1 MYIKL
6 QCNECKSSFS
16 ISLERDINL
25 EKCPCCGVCISS
37 ADDSRLLAITV
48 PFVDNVPRLQ
58 GVSILEVSPETQ
70 ATGEKRQLANHV
82 FDNAMDSLENV
93 YNESS
98 PEVQNLLAS
107 MLDTMYLL
115 INADAK
121 KGSIEQLS
129 ETHHC
134 IREVWADKV
143 GAKHDE
149 DGKLLFGEIL

>member
-1 MYIKL
+1 M
-6 QCNECKSSFS
+6 E
-16 ISLERDINL
+16 
-25 EKCPCCGVCISS
+25 
-37 ADDSRLLAITV
+37 
-48 PFVDNVPRLQ
+48 
-58 GVSILEVSPETQ
+58 
-70 ATGEKRQLANHV
+70 
-82 FDNAMDSLENV
+82 SLENV

-115 INADAK
+115 VNTDAK

-149 DGKLLFGEIL
+149 DGKILFGEIL

>member
-6 QCNECKSSFS
+6 QCNECKSTFS

-25 EKCPCCGVCISS
+25 EKCPCCGVRISS

-58 GVSILEVSPETQ
+58 GVSILEVSSVIQT
-70 ATGEKRQLANHV
+70 TGEKRQRANDV
-82 FDNAMDSLENV
+82 FANALDSLENV
-93 YNESS
+93 YNASS
-98 PEVQNLLAS
+98 PEIQNLLAS

-115 INADAK
+115 VNTDAK
-121 KGSIEQLS
+121 NGSLDQLLA
-129 ETHHC
+129 THHC

>member
-6 QCNECKSSFS
+6 QCNECKSTFS

-25 EKCPCCGVCISS
+25 EKCPCCGVRISS

-58 GVSILEVSPETQ
+58 GVSIFEVSPDTQ
-70 ATGEKRQLANHV
+70 ATGEKRQRANDV
-82 FDNAMDSLENV
+82 FANAMDSLENV

-107 MLDTMYLL
+107 MLDTMFLL
-115 INADAK
+115 VNADAR
-121 KGSIEQLS
+121 KGAIEQLS
-129 ETHHC
+129 ATHHC
-134 IREVWADKV
+134 IRGVWADKV

>member
-58 GVSILEVSPETQ
+58 GVSILEVSPDTH
-70 ATGEKRQLANHV
+70 ATGEKRQRANDV
-82 FDNAMDSLENV
+82 FANALDSLENV

-115 INADAK
+115 VNADAR

-129 ETHHC
+129 ATHHC
-134 IREVWADKV
+134 IRGVWADKV

>member
-6 QCNECKSSFS
+6 QCNECKSTFS
-16 ISLERDINL
+16 ISLERDFNL
-25 EKCPCCGVCISS
+25 EKCPCCGVRISS

-58 GVSILEVSPETQ
+58 GVSILEVSSVIQT
-70 ATGEKRQLANHV
+70 TGEKRQRANDV
-82 FDNAMDSLENV
+82 FANALDSLENV
-93 YNESS
+93 YNASS
-98 PEVQNLLAS
+98 PEIQNLLAT

-115 INADAK
+115 VNTDAK
-121 KGSIEQLS
+121 NGSLDQLLA
-129 ETHHC
+129 THHC

>member
-58 GVSILEVSPETQ
+58 GVSILEVSPDTQ
-70 ATGEKRQLANHV
+70 ATGEKRQRANVV
-82 FDNAMDSLENV
+82 FANAMDSLENV

>member
-6 QCNECKSSFS
+6 QCNECKSTFS
-16 ISLERDINL
+16 VSLESDINL
-25 EKCPCCGVCISS
+25 DKCPCCGVRISS

-58 GVSILEVSPETQ
+58 GVSILEVSPDTQ
-70 ATGEKRQLANHV
+70 ATGEKRQRANDV
-82 FDNAMDSLENV
+82 FANALDSLENV

-115 INADAK
+115 VNADAR
-121 KGSIEQLS
+121 KGAIEQLS
-129 ETHHC
+129 ATHHC
-134 IREVWADKV
+134 IRGVWADKV